1 LNNVKQGRAN
11 AGEALR
17 PDSVLRKDAEAASA
31 MAGTVELEQVTKVFG
46 DFKAV
51 DNVSLN
57 VKAGSFVALLGSSG
71 AGKSTVLRMIGG
83 FELPDAGAIWIGGE
97 DVTDLPPYR
106 RDVNTVFQNYA
117 LFPHM
122 SVAENV
128 AYGLRQDG
136 VAREERTARVRQAL
150 EMVELRK
157 LAHRKPSQ
165 LSGGQQQRVALA
177 RALVK
182 RPSVLLLDEPL
193 GALDRKLRQQMQVEL
208 KLLQHQLGITFI
220 FVTHDQEEALAMSD
234 MIAVMRDG
242 RIEQIGTPTE
252 LYDRPK
258 TAFVAGFIGSQNF
271 VPGRIE
277 ADGRLIAEDGLV
289 IGACHIAEGASAGE
303 RGVAAVRPENVRLSR
318 TEAPLGRNAVA
329 GRVMAVVMLGDTFEY
344 VLRLANGGEFISRLP
359 RGEGELP
366 GEGERVWAH
375 WPRERTAIF
384 PDDAAWMRVRVR
396 AAEEGGR
403 GGAA

>member
-1 LNNVKQGRAN
+1 M
-11 AGEALR
+11 
-17 PDSVLRKDAEAASA
+17 ASN
-31 MAGTVELEQVTKVFG
+31 VELQRITKYFG

-51 DNVSLN
+51 DDVSLQ
-57 VKAGSFVALLGSSG
+57 VKAGAFVSLLGSSG

-83 FELPDAGAIWIGGE
+83 FELPDEGTIRIGGR

-136 VAREERTARVRQAL
+136 VSRDERATRVREAL
-150 EMVELRK
+150 DMVQMLK

-208 KLLQHQLGITFI
+208 KLLQHQLDLTFV

-234 MIAVMRDG
+234 TIAVMRDG
-242 RIEQIGTPTE
+242 RIDQLGTPTE
-252 LYDRPK
+252 LYDRPR

-271 VPGRIE
+271 FPGRIE
-277 ADGRLIAEDGLV
+277 ADGRLTGDSAVVIVGDRIAGAVATGGRGL
-289 IGACHIAEGASAGE
+289 G
-303 RGVAAVRPENVRLSR
+303 AVRPENLKLSIAEPSA
-318 TEAPLGRNAVA
+318 TVNKAH
-329 GRVMAVVMLGDTFEY
+329 GRVVATVMLGDMVEY
-344 VLRLANGGEFISRLP
+344 ILRLPNGEELFSRLP
-359 RGEGELP
+359 RGAEALP
-366 GEGERVWAH
+366 GQGQEVWAYWAQAH
-375 WPRERTAIF
+375 ATIF
-384 PDDAAWMRVRVR
+384 PYEALS
-396 AAEEGGR
+396 GR
-403 GGAA
+403 ESGLSRRGSSRDG

>member
-1 LNNVKQGRAN
+1 M
-11 AGEALR
+11 EA
-17 PDSVLRKDAEAASA
+17 KAAA
-31 MAGTVELEQVTKVFG
+31 DMAGSVELEQVTKFFG

-51 DNVSLN
+51 DNVSLE
-57 VKAGSFVALLGSSG
+57 VKAGTFVALLGSSG

-83 FELPDAGAIWIGGE
+83 FELPDSGAIRIGGE

-122 SVAENV
+122 TVADNV
-128 AYGLRQDG
+128 AYGLRQDRVG
-136 VAREERTARVRQAL
+136 REERTRRVRQAL
-150 EMVELRK
+150 EMVQMRK
-157 LAHRKPSQ
+157 LSHRKPSQ

-208 KLLQHQLGITFI
+208 KLLQHQLGITFV

-234 MIAVMRDG
+234 MIAVMREG
-242 RIEQIGTPTE
+242 RIDQIGTPTE
-252 LYDRPK
+252 LYDRPQ

-271 VPGRIE
+271 IPGRVE
-277 ADGRLIAEDGLV
+277 PDGRLDAENGLT
-289 IGACHIAEGASAGE
+289 ISASRIAEGARPGE

-318 TEAPLGRNAVA
+318 TEPPGPANKAG
-329 GRVMAVVMLGDTFEY
+329 GRVIAVVMLGDAVEY
-344 VLRLANGGEFISRLP
+344 VLRLANGWEVVSRLP

-366 GEGERVWAH
+366 SEGEEAWAH
-375 WPRERTAIF
+375 WARERATIF
-384 PDDAAWMRVRVR
+384 PDHGGWMKEGVRP
-396 AAEEGGR
+396 AEEGSP

>member
-1 LNNVKQGRAN
+1 
-11 AGEALR
+11 
-17 PDSVLRKDAEAASA
+17 
-31 MAGTVELEQVTKVFG
+31 MAGDVELERVTKLFG
-46 DFKAV
+46 DFRAV
-51 DNVSLN
+51 DNVSLR
-57 VKAGSFVALLGSSG
+57 VAAGSFVALLGSSG

-83 FELPDAGAIWIGGE
+83 FEFPDEGAIRVGGKE
-97 DVTDLPPYR
+97 VTDLPPYR

-122 SVAENV
+122 TVAENV

-136 VAREERTARVRQAL
+136 VPREERTRRVREAL
-150 EMVELRK
+150 DMVQMRM

-234 MIAVMRDG
+234 NIAVMRDG
-242 RIEQIGTPTE
+242 RVDQIGTPTE
-252 LYDRPK
+252 LYDRPL

-271 VPGRIE
+271 FPGRIG
-277 ADGRLIAEDGLV
+277 AGGRMLSDRGVAIIAERIV
-289 IGACHIAEGASAGE
+289 EGARSGE
-303 RGVAAVRPENVRLSR
+303 RGIGAVRPENVSLCAVEPPG
-318 TEAPLGRNAVA
+318 EANKIA
-329 GRVMAVVMLGDTFEY
+329 GRVMAVVMLGDAVEY
-344 VLRLANGGEFISRLP
+344 VLRLADGSEFVSRLP
-359 RGEGELP
+359 RAEVGLPKEGEA
-366 GEGERVWAH
+366 VWAQ
-375 WPRERTAIF
+375 WSPERTAIF
-384 PDDAAWMRVRVR
+384 PEEAVRVGQGAEQERKLGRGDAA
-396 AAEEGGR
+396 
-403 GGAA
+403 

>member
-1 LNNVKQGRAN
+1 
-11 AGEALR
+11 
-17 PDSVLRKDAEAASA
+17 
-31 MAGTVELEQVTKVFG
+31 MAGSVELEQVTKLFG

-51 DNVSLN
+51 DNVSLE

-83 FELPDAGAIWIGGE
+83 FELPDAGAIRIGGE

-122 SVAENV
+122 TVADNV

-136 VAREERTARVRQAL
+136 AGREERTRRVRQAL
-150 EMVELRK
+150 DMVQMRM

-234 MIAVMRDG
+234 LIAVMRDG
-242 RIEQIGTPTE
+242 RIDQIGTPTE
-252 LYDRPK
+252 LYDRPQ

-271 VPGRIE
+271 IPGRIE
-277 ADGRLIAEDGLV
+277 PNGRLVAENGLAIV
-289 IGACHIAEGASAGE
+289 AGRVVEGARPGE
-303 RGVAAVRPENVRLSR
+303 RGVAAVRPENVSLSL
-318 TEAPLGRNAVA
+318 TEPPGAANKAA
-329 GRVMAVVMLGDTFEY
+329 GRVIAVVMLGDAVEF
-344 VLRLANGGEFISRLP
+344 VLRISSGAELISRLP
-359 RGEGELP
+359 RADGGLPSEGE
-366 GEGERVWAH
+366 EAWAH
-375 WPRERTAIF
+375 WPRERAAIF
-384 PDDAAWMRVRVR
+384 PDHGGWMKEAVRP
-396 AAEEGGR
+396 AQEGR
-403 GGAA
+403 SGGAA

>member
-1 LNNVKQGRAN
+1 M
-11 AGEALR
+11 
-17 PDSVLRKDAEAASA
+17 AAD
-31 MAGTVELEQVTKVFG
+31 MAGSVELEQVTKFFG

-51 DNVSLN
+51 DAVSLE

-83 FELPDAGAIWIGGE
+83 FELPDSGAIRIGGQ

-122 SVAENV
+122 TVADNV

-136 VAREERTARVRQAL
+136 VGSEERRRRVRQAL
-150 EMVELRK
+150 DMVQMRT

-234 MIAVMRDG
+234 LIAVMRDG
-242 RIEQIGTPTE
+242 RIDQIGTPTE
-252 LYDRPK
+252 LYDRPQ

-271 VPGRIE
+271 FPGRIE
-277 ADGRLIAEDGLV
+277 PDGRLDAENGLT
-289 IGACHIAEGASAGE
+289 ISAARIAEGARAGE
-303 RGVAAVRPENVRLSR
+303 RGVAAVRPENVRISR
-318 TEAPLGRNAVA
+318 TEPPSSANKAA
-329 GRVMAVVMLGDTFEY
+329 GRVIAVVMLGDAVEH
-344 VLRLANGGEFISRLP
+344 VLRLANGGEMVSRLP
-359 RGEGELP
+359 REDGELATEGE
-366 GEGERVWAH
+366 EVWAH
-375 WPRERTAIF
+375 WSQERATIF
-384 PDDAAWMRVRVR
+384 PDHGGWMKEGVRP
-396 AAEEGGR
+396 AEEGSP

>member
-1 LNNVKQGRAN
+1 M
-11 AGEALR
+11 
-17 PDSVLRKDAEAASA
+17 ASE
-31 MAGTVELEQVTKVFG
+31 VELEGVTKFFG

-51 DNVSLN
+51 DDVSLH
-57 VKAGSFVALLGSSG
+57 VKAGAFVSLLGSSG

-83 FELPDAGAIWIGGE
+83 FELPDEGSIRIGGK

-122 SVAENV
+122 TVAENV

-136 VAREERTARVRQAL
+136 VPRGERTGRVREAL
-150 EMVELRK
+150 EMVQMLG

-208 KLLQHQLGITFI
+208 KLLQHQLGLTFI

-234 MIAVMRDG
+234 TIAVMRDG
-242 RIEQIGTPTE
+242 RIDQMGTPTE
-252 LYDRPK
+252 LYDRPR
-258 TAFVAGFIGSQNF
+258 TAFVASFIGSQNF
-271 VPGRIE
+271 FPGRIE
-277 ADGRLIAEDGLV
+277 AGGRLAADGGVL
-289 IGACHIAEGASAGE
+289 IDGARVAEGAVPGE
-303 RGVAAVRPENVRLSR
+303 RGLGAVRPENVKLSAAEPP
-318 TEAPLGRNAVA
+318 EACNRVR
-329 GRVMAVVMLGDTFEY
+329 GRVVAVVMLGDMVEY
-344 VLRLANGGEFISRLP
+344 VLRLPGGEELFSRRP
-359 RGEGELP
+359 RNAGELP
-366 GEGERVWAH
+366 DQGQEIWAH
-375 WPRERTAIF
+375 WPRGHATIF
-384 PDDAAWMRVRVR
+384 PFEAMAAR
-396 AAEEGGR
+396 ESGLGR
-403 GGAA
+403 QESRQDV